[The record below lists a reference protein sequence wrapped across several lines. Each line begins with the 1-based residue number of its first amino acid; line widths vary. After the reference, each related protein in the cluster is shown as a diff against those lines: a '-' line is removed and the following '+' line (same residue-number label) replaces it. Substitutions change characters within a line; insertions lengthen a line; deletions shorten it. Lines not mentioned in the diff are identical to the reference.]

1 MAASGSFQRSL
12 VNGHYVWKVEW
23 SITQS
28 VSNNATTPT
37 ANIYLINDYAISVK
51 ATSGHSLTINGV
63 KYAFSSPAISTK
75 GTHLIATIKGNPI
88 THNADGTKSVNMS
101 LNYKVD
107 ANLSGTYYGTITASG
122 TAVFNTIARATAPT
136 LGASSAYIGDNV
148 TITLNRASSNFT
160 HNLQAKF
167 GSGSL
172 QQTKAIGT
180 NIASSVT
187 WKIPDAFLNAVPN
200 STSGTCTIE
209 CYTYNNGTYIGMKTV
224 TLTLKVK
231 DDVKP
236 TVAFTV
242 TEANNAVSGK
252 GFTDFIQ
259 SLSKLLIKSTAAE
272 AGGSTIKAYSV
283 TAAGT
288 TYSGSTVTTN
298 TLAVSGDITVT
309 VKVTDSRGR
318 TGTASKPI
326 NVKAY
331 ARPKISAYSVR
342 RCNADGT
349 SNDAGEYCKVTVSAS
364 AANIAG
370 NILTVDLDAIESGQS
385 SGTSF
390 TLSNTGISYSGS
402 KVVPNI
408 NPNKSYSF
416 KLTAKDAFYPT
427 PKTIPISSAV
437 TIIHIKSNEKGVGI
451 GKVCESD
458 AFEIGYE
465 TKFYK
470 NVSVRKSNGEF
481 TALPK
486 IAAGTISITPTAANT
501 PTAVSILFPA
511 GLFTA
516 APTVTVTP
524 HSSAPGTA
532 VLGVGVNNRTAEGC
546 DIILT
551 RTNTVATTVS
561 WQAIQP

>member
-1 MAASGSFQRSL
+1 MATSGSFQKSL

-23 SITQS
+23 SISQS
-28 VSNNATTPT
+28 VANNTSTLT
-37 ANIYLINDYAISVK
+37 AKIYLINDYSISVK

-63 KYAFSSPAISTK
+63 KYSFSSPAISSK
-75 GTHLIATIKGNPI
+75 GTHLIATINSNPI
-88 THNADGTKSVNMS
+88 AHNADGTKSVTIS
-101 LNYKVD
+101 LSYKVD

-122 TAVFNTIARATAPT
+122 TATFNTIARATAPSLST
-136 LGASSAYIGDNV
+136 GSAYIGDS
-148 TITLNRASSNFT
+148 ITVNLNRASSNFT

-200 STSGTCTIE
+200 STSGICTIE

-231 DDVKP
+231 DSVKP
-236 TVAFTV
+236 TVSFVV
-242 TEANNAVSGK
+242 TEANSAVSGK
-252 GFTDFIQ
+252 GFSDFIQ
-259 SLSKLLIKSTAAE
+259 SLSKLLIKSTGKGV
-272 AGGSTIKAYSV
+272 GGSTIKSYSV

-288 TYSGSTVTTN
+288 TYSGSSVTTN
-298 TLAVSGDITVT
+298 TLAASGDMTVT

-318 TGTASKPI
+318 TGSVSKSI
-326 NVKAY
+326 QVKAY
-331 ARPKISAYSVR
+331 SRPKISSFSVR

-364 AANIAG
+364 VSKITGNTLTLGLNI
-370 NILTVDLDAIESGQS
+370 VESGQS
-385 SGTSF
+385 SGTDIA
-390 TLSNTGISYSGS
+390 LSNTGSSYSGS

-416 KLTAKDAFYPT
+416 TVTATDAFYPT
-427 PKTIPISSAV
+427 TKTIPISSAV
-437 TIIHIKSNEKGVGI
+437 TIVHVKSNEKGIGI

-458 AFEIGYE
+458 AFEVGYDA
-465 TKFYK
+465 KFYK
-470 NVSVRKSNGEF
+470 NVSVQKSNGEF
-481 TALPK
+481 IALPK
-486 IAAGTISITPTAANT
+486 IASGTIAITPTAANT
-501 PTAVSILFPA
+501 PTAVYVSFPK
-511 GLFTA
+511 GLFTS

-524 HSSAPGTA
+524 HSSTPGTA

-561 WQAIQP
+561 WQAIQS

>member
-1 MAASGSFQRSL
+1 
-12 VNGHYVWKVEW
+12 
-23 SITQS
+23 
-28 VSNNATTPT
+28 
-37 ANIYLINDYAISVK
+37 
-51 ATSGHSLTINGV
+51 
-63 KYAFSSPAISTK
+63 
-75 GTHLIATIKGNPI
+75 
-88 THNADGTKSVNMS
+88 
-101 LNYKVD
+101 
-107 ANLSGTYYGTITASG
+107 
-122 TAVFNTIARATAPT
+122 
-136 LGASSAYIGDNV
+136 
-148 TITLNRASSNFT
+148 
-160 HNLQAKF
+160 
-167 GSGSL
+167 
-172 QQTKAIGT
+172 
-180 NIASSVT
+180 
-187 WKIPDAFLNAVPN
+187 
-200 STSGTCTIE
+200 
-209 CYTYNNGTYIGMKTV
+209 MKRV

-231 DDVKP
+231 DSVKP
-236 TVAFTV
+236 TVSFTV
-242 TEANNAVSGK
+242 AEANSAVSGK

-318 TGTASKPI
+318 TGSVSKSI
-326 NVKAY
+326 QVKAY
-331 ARPKISAYSVR
+331 SRPKISSFSVR

-364 AANIAG
+364 VSEITGNTLTLGLNI
-370 NILTVDLDAIESGQS
+370 IESGQS
-385 SGTSF
+385 SGTDIA
-390 TLSNTGISYSGS
+390 LSNTGSSYSGS

-416 KLTAKDAFYPT
+416 TVMATDAFYST

-437 TIIHIKSNEKGVGI
+437 TIVHVKSNEKGIGI

-458 AFEIGYE
+458 AFEVGYDA
-465 TKFYK
+465 KFYK
-470 NVSVRKSNGEF
+470 NVLVRKSNGEF

-486 IAAGTISITPTAANT
+486 IAAGTIS
-501 PTAVSILFPA
+501 
-511 GLFTA
+511 A

-551 RTNTVATTVS
+551 RTNTVVTTVS
-561 WQAIQP
+561 WQAIQS

>member
-23 SITQS
+23 STTQS

-88 THNADGTKSVNMS
+88 IHNADGTKSVNMS

-107 ANLSGTYYGTITASG
+107 ANLSGIYYGTITASG

-136 LGASSAYIGDNV
+136 LGASSAYIGENI

-231 DDVKP
+231 DSVKP
-236 TVAFTV
+236 SVSLTVA
-242 TEANNAVSGK
+242 EANSAVSGK

-259 SLSKLLIKSTAAE
+259 SLSKLLIKSTAVE

-298 TLAVSGDITVT
+298 TLAVSGDVTVT

-349 SNDAGEYCKVTVSAS
+349 SNDAGEYCKATVSAS

-370 NILTVDLDAIESGQS
+370 NILTVDLDVIESGQS

-416 KLTAKDAFYPT
+416 GLTAKDAFYPT

-437 TIIHIKSNEKGVGI
+437 TIMHIKSNEKGVGI

-458 AFEIGYE
+458 AFEVGFPSR
-465 TKFYK
+465 FYK
-470 NVSVRKSNGEF
+470 DVYIQNSNGVF
-481 TALPK
+481 FK
-486 IAAGTISITPTAANT
+486 IPRIACGRETITPSAANT
-501 PTAVSILFPA
+501 PTAVTITFPE
-511 GLFTA
+511 GLFTS

-524 HSSAPGTA
+524 HSSGPGTT
-532 VLGVGVNNRTAEGC
+532 VLGVGIAETSAAGC
-546 DIILT
+546 KIYLT
-551 RTNTVATTVS
+551 RTNTTATTVS